1 MNKLKRICCLVWV
14 CVCLN
19 PVCAYAEP
27 VQVSFDAQSTD
38 YHESLEVYL
47 SNENSYYCFKLGPD
61 NAYDLTQEVEE
72 GDYTVHAFSIGD
84 ANHYYSYTIS
94 PEKLTVNKG
103 NSNQVMV
110 QLQENKAEEAEEE
123 EGDNSLPPDTPE
135 PALEPSVYDFTD
147 GNTACGTLE
156 IECSYISGAKA
167 VVYLLID
174 ENGVEYPISLNA
186 DNMFS
191 AIALLPYGTYHEAG
205 RPVITFFEDCEVSE
219 DYRYTWLHTN
229 SGYFGNY
236 FTLDAANSTITTDD
250 LAIVLHHNGD
260 SYLSPD
266 FWELGITKKYYDN
279 MVEHITAIDQSVN
292 ADEYEDINRY
302 LEKAGRET
310 IPDVSAATEI
320 TAEQGDAH
328 PLIAAVFLI
337 VICLTALFLFVL
349 YRLIRKKPKY

>member
-123 EGDNSLPPDTPE
+123 EGDTAFRRTHRSLLWNRLSMISQMVIPPVE
-135 PALEPSVYDFTD
+135 RWKSSVPTSP
-147 GNTACGTLE
+147 GQKQWS
-156 IECSYISGAKA
+156 ICS
-167 VVYLLID
+167 
-174 ENGVEYPISLNA
+174 
-186 DNMFS
+186 
-191 AIALLPYGTYHEAG
+191 
-205 RPVITFFEDCEVSE
+205 
-219 DYRYTWLHTN
+219 
-229 SGYFGNY
+229 
-236 FTLDAANSTITTDD
+236 
-250 LAIVLHHNGD
+250 
-260 SYLSPD
+260 
-266 FWELGITKKYYDN
+266 
-279 MVEHITAIDQSVN
+279 
-292 ADEYEDINRY
+292 
-302 LEKAGRET
+302 
-310 IPDVSAATEI
+310 
-320 TAEQGDAH
+320 
-328 PLIAAVFLI
+328 
-337 VICLTALFLFVL
+337 
-349 YRLIRKKPKY
+349 

>member
-1 MNKLKRICCLVWV
+1 M
-14 CVCLN
+14 
-19 PVCAYAEP
+19 
-27 VQVSFDAQSTD
+27 
-38 YHESLEVYL
+38 
-47 SNENSYYCFKLGPD
+47 
-61 NAYDLTQEVEE
+61 
-72 GDYTVHAFSIGD
+72 
-84 ANHYYSYTIS
+84 
-94 PEKLTVNKG
+94 
-103 NSNQVMV
+103 
-110 QLQENKAEEAEEE
+110 
-123 EGDNSLPPDTPE
+123 
-135 PALEPSVYDFTD
+135 
-147 GNTACGTLE
+147 E